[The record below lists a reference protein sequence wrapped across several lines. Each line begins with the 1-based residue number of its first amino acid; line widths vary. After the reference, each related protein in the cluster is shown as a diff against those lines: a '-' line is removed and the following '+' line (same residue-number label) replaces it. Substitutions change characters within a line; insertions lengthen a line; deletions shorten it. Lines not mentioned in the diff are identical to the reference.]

1 LNPVLRIPGKG
12 KRRNYIYGT
21 RYLKPIKRE
30 EDSPVQSYC
39 KNGLGKLVAVFLML
53 GLLFGLG
60 SAVPAVAETGGG
72 GVSVTLNLSKSTAY
86 VGDRITASGKDT
98 PSAWVPLKVLDSN
111 QNIVVFDA
119 TKSDA
124 EGNYSIDFIV
134 PEGIEGVLTVV
145 TGSGS
150 NVASKNLTITRR
162 PGGGGGGGG
171 GGASPAVN
179 TTGQASINPFA
190 GGKVSLSSDV
200 SLNIPAG
207 ALKGTTKVDVTI
219 KKVSD
224 PPAAPTGFKILGS
237 VYEFKVDGSAD
248 YNFNKN
254 VTLTFKFDPAS
265 VPAGERPSV
274 YYYDEASSQWVNLG
288 GTISGSNI
296 TISVNHFT
304 SFAVLVKE
312 TADAPGT
319 TEPEPGTPVPGQ
331 LFSDV
336 PASYWASEAINELSE
351 LGCISGYPDGT
362 FKPENRITRA
372 EFAVVLVK
380 AYNINV
386 AAGKVFDDTAGHWAK
401 DYIASAYAAGIVSGY
416 DENSFGPDDPI
427 TREQM
432 AVLIVKAAGLP
443 PAAGESQFTDSAAIS
458 GWAKGAVATAAEN
471 GIINGYPDQTF
482 RPQGNATRAEAVTV
496 IAKAL
501 SK

>member
-1 LNPVLRIPGKG
+1 M
-12 KRRNYIYGT
+12 
-21 RYLKPIKRE
+21 
-30 EDSPVQSYC
+30 QSYC

-60 SAVPAVAETGGG
+60 SAVPAFAETGGG
-72 GVSVTLNLSKSTAY
+72 GVPVTLNLSKSTAY
-86 VGDRITASGKDT
+86 VGDKVTASGKDT

-134 PEGIEGVLTVV
+134 PEGVEGVLTVV

-171 GGASPAVN
+171 GGGTPSAVS
-179 TTGQASINPFA
+179 TTGQASINPFS
-190 GGKVSLSSDV
+190 GGKVSLGSDV
-200 SLNIPAG
+200 TLNIPAG
-207 ALKGTTKVDVTI
+207 ALKGSSKVDVTI
-219 KKVSD
+219 KKVGD
-224 PPAAPTGFKILGS
+224 PPAAPSGFKILGS
-237 VYEFKVDGSAD
+237 VYDFKVNGSAD
-248 YNFNKN
+248 YSFNKK

-265 VPAGERPSV
+265 VPDGEKPSV

-288 GTISGSNI
+288 GTISGNTI
-296 TISVNHFT
+296 TITVDHFT
-304 SFAVLVKE
+304 SFAVLVE
-312 TADAPGT
+312 EAADAPGT
-319 TEPEPGTPVPGQ
+319 TEPVPVTPVPGQ

-336 PASYWASEAINELSE
+336 PASHWASEAIKELSE

-386 AAGKVFDDTAGHWAK
+386 AAGKVFDDTAGHWAG

-443 PAAGESQFTDSAAIS
+443 SAAGEPQFTDSAAIS

-471 GIINGYPDQTF
+471 GIINGYPDGTF

-496 IAKAL
+496 IVKAL

>member
-1 LNPVLRIPGKG
+1 M
-12 KRRNYIYGT
+12 
-21 RYLKPIKRE
+21 
-30 EDSPVQSYC
+30 QSYC

-224 PPAAPTGFKILGS
+224 PPAAPTGFKILGQS
-237 VYEFKVDGSAD
+237 TSLR
-248 YNFNKN
+248 
-254 VTLTFKFDPAS
+254 LT
-265 VPAGERPSV
+265 
-274 YYYDEASSQWVNLG
+274 EAL
-288 GTISGSNI
+288 I
-296 TISVNHFT
+296 TI
-304 SFAVLVKE
+304 
-312 TADAPGT
+312 
-319 TEPEPGTPVPGQ
+319 
-331 LFSDV
+331 
-336 PASYWASEAINELSE
+336 
-351 LGCISGYPDGT
+351 
-362 FKPENRITRA
+362 
-372 EFAVVLVK
+372 
-380 AYNINV
+380 
-386 AAGKVFDDTAGHWAK
+386 
-401 DYIASAYAAGIVSGY
+401 
-416 DENSFGPDDPI
+416 
-427 TREQM
+427 
-432 AVLIVKAAGLP
+432 LIKMSP
-443 PAAGESQFTDSAAIS
+443 
-458 GWAKGAVATAAEN
+458 
-471 GIINGYPDQTF
+471 
-482 RPQGNATRAEAVTV
+482 
-496 IAKAL
+496 
-501 SK
+501 